1 MALKDILVHVDRT
14 PHCEKRVKIAL
25 EIASRQGNE
34 LTGIFAQG
42 NAYLEARTSGLDK
55 RRELHA
61 DISEKL
67 RMQFQPLAD
76 EAGVRL
82 HWETA
87 PFDRSEETIM
97 DQMVFDSQH
106 RDLIIVGQ
114 HDEETYDGSI
124 PADLAER
131 LVLETGR
138 PVLIIPYAG
147 TFKTLGKRV
156 VIAWNTARESV
167 RALNDAIPLMQD
179 AQVVKVIAINP
190 KEKNKRHGEVP
201 SSDIVRHL
209 KRHGIEA
216 EADHFST
223 EGVDEGNLLLNCVSD
238 ERSDLLVMGAYG
250 HYRFRELILGGV
262 TKEILEHMTT
272 PVLMSH

>member
-34 LTGIFAQG
+34 LTCLFAQA
-42 NAYLEARTSGLDK
+42 NAFLESRTSGLEK
-55 RRELHA
+55 RRKQHA
-61 DISEKL
+61 DTSERL
-67 RMQFQPLAD
+67 RMQFQPLA
-76 EAGVRL
+76 EKAGVRL

-87 PFDRSEETIM
+87 PFDRSEETIL
-97 DQMVFDSQH
+97 DQIVFNSQH
-106 RDLIIVGQ
+106 ADLVIVGQ
-114 HDEETYDGSI
+114 HDEEKYDGSI
-124 PADLAER
+124 PRDLAER

-138 PVLIIPYAG
+138 PILIIPYAG
-147 TFKTLGKRV
+147 TFDTLGKRV
-156 VIAWNTARESV
+156 LIAWNTARESV
-167 RALNDAIPLMQD
+167 RALNDAIPLIRD
-179 AQVVKVIAINP
+179 AEKVKVIAINP
-190 KEKNKRHGEVP
+190 QEKGKRHGEVP
-201 SSDIVRHL
+201 STDIVRHL

-216 EADHFST
+216 QADHFST

-250 HYRFRELILGGV
+250 HYRFRELILGDA

>member
-1 MALKDILVHVDRT
+1 MALKDILVHIDRT

-25 EIASRQGNE
+25 KIASRQGKE
-34 LTGIFAQG
+34 LTGLFAQG
-42 NAYLEARTSGLDK
+42 NAYLESRTSGLDK
-55 RRELHA
+55 RRKQHEKT
-61 DISEKL
+61 SEKL
-67 RMQFQPLAD
+67 RAQFQLLAD
-76 EAGVRL
+76 EAGVEL
-82 HWETA
+82 LWETA
-87 PFDRSEETIM
+87 PFDRSEETVT
-97 DQMVFDSQH
+97 DHLVFYAQH
-106 RDLIIVGQ
+106 SDLVIVGQ
-114 HDEETYDGSI
+114 HDEEVHDGSI
-124 PADLAER
+124 PKDLAER

-179 AQVVKVIAINP
+179 AKKVKVIAINP
-190 KEKNKRHGEVP
+190 RGKGKRHGKVP
-201 SSDIVRHL
+201 STDIVRHL
-209 KRHGIEA
+209 ARHGIEA
-216 EADHFST
+216 QADHFST

-250 HYRFRELILGGV
+250 HYRFRELILGDA